1 VKQVLT
7 RWPALGLLILVVA
20 GFSSLSPRFLEL
32 PNLVNIVVQSA
43 SLGILATGMT
53 FVLLTA
59 GIDLSVGS
67 LMFVSAALAGKLVVA
82 GHPLPLALAV
92 VIVAGLAGGALN
104 GLAVTRLGIKPF
116 VVTLSTLYIGRGFAL
131 WLTETRALNL
141 PESLLAVGS
150 ARLVG
155 VPVPVLAL
163 GTVLVLAHLTLQR
176 TPFGRHLYAVG
187 ADPEAARRAG
197 LPVRRL
203 TLAAYGI
210 CGVLA
215 ALGGAVA
222 VAQLGAVSPTFGR
235 DREFAAISAAVLGGV
250 SLFGGRGSVLPGV
263 LLGALLMQTVEN
275 GLVIVNAD
283 PYLYPMVMATVIFVA
298 VLLDSLKASRLR
310 TKRAAPARVPPP

>member
-1 VKQVLT
+1 
-7 RWPALGLLILVVA
+7 
-20 GFSSLSPRFLEL
+20 
-32 PNLVNIVVQSA
+32 
-43 SLGILATGMT
+43 MT
-53 FVLLTA
+53 FVLVTA

-67 LMFVSAALAGKLVVA
+67 LMFVSAALAGKLVVV
-82 GHPLPLALAV
+82 GSSLPVAFGV
-92 VIVAGLAGGALN
+92 VVLAGLAGGALN

-141 PESLLAVGS
+141 PDTLLAVGS
-150 ARLVG
+150 ARPWG
-155 VPVPVLAL
+155 VPAPVLAL
-163 GTVLVLAHLTLQR
+163 AVVLLGGHLALRH

-203 TLAAYGI
+203 LLAAYAI
-210 CGVLA
+210 CGLLA

-235 DREFAAISAAVLGGV
+235 DREFAAIAAAVLGGV

-283 PYLYPMVMATVIFVA
+283 PYLYPMVMATVIFLA
-298 VLLDSLKASRLR
+298 VLLDSYVRGKS
-310 TKRAAPARVPPP
+310 P

>member
-1 VKQVLT
+1 MTRLLL
-7 RWPALGLLILVVA
+7 RWPALGLLALVA
-20 GFSSLSPRFLEL
+20 GAFSLLSPRFLEG

-67 LMFVSAALAGKLVVA
+67 LMFVSAALAGKLVVF
-82 GHPLPLALAV
+82 GHSLPLAFAV
-92 VIVAGLAGGALN
+92 VLAAGLVGGTLN

-141 PESLLAVGS
+141 PESLLVVGS
-150 ARLVG
+150 ARLYG
-155 VPVPVLAL
+155 VPVPVL
-163 GTVLVLAHLTLQR
+163 VLVVVLVVAHVTLQQ

-203 TLAAYGI
+203 TLAAYAI
-210 CGVLA
+210 CGMLA

-298 VLLDSLKASRLR
+298 VLLDSFKARAR
-310 TKRAAPARVPPP
+310 TPAKR

>member
-1 VKQVLT
+1 VRDVVR
-7 RWPALGLLILVVA
+7 RWPALGLLVLVMA
-20 GFSSLSPRFLEL
+20 GFTLLSPRFLEI

-67 LMFVSAALAGKLVVA
+67 LMFVSAALAGKLVLE
-82 GHPLPLALAV
+82 GSSLPAAFLV
-92 VIVAGLAGGALN
+92 VILAGVAGGAVN

-141 PESLLAVGS
+141 PETLLAVGS
-150 ARLVG
+150 ARLLG
-155 VPVPVLAL
+155 VPLPVVTLAL
-163 GTVLVLAHLTLQR
+163 VLGAAHLTLEQ

-187 ADPEAARRAG
+187 EDPEAARRAG
-197 LPVRRL
+197 LPVTR
-203 TLAAYGI
+203 TLMAAYVLCGI
-210 CGVLA
+210 LSAVA
-215 ALGGAVA
+215 GAVA

-283 PYLYPMVMATVIFVA
+283 PYLYPLVLAVVIFVA
-298 VLLDSLKASRLR
+298 VLLDSLRG
-310 TKRAAPARVPPP
+310 RARPGGGG

>member
-1 VKQVLT
+1 LT
-7 RWPALGLLILVVA
+7 RLLLRWPALWLLALVMA
-20 GFSSLSPRFLEL
+20 GFSLLSPRFLDV

-67 LMFVSAALAGKLVVA
+67 LMFVSAALAGKLVV
-82 GHPLPLALAV
+82 GGWSLPVALGV
-92 VIVAGLAGGALN
+92 VVLAGLVGGALN

-131 WLTETRALNL
+131 WLTGTRALNL
-141 PESLLAVGS
+141 PDALLAVGS
-150 ARLVG
+150 ARLLG
-155 VPVPVLAL
+155 VPAPVLAL
-163 GTVLVLAHLTLQR
+163 GGVLLAAHVTLR
-176 TPFGRHLYAVG
+176 HTPFGRHLYAVG

-203 TLAAYGI
+203 LLSAYAI
-210 CGVLA
+210 CGLLA

-250 SLFGGRGSVLPGV
+250 SLFGGRGGVLPGV

-283 PYLYPMVMATVIFVA
+283 PYLYPMVMATVIFAA
-298 VLLDSLKASRLR
+298 VLLDTLE
-310 TKRAAPARVPPP
+310 ARGSGQPS

>member
-1 VKQVLT
+1 VTRLLT
-7 RWPALGLLILVVA
+7 RWPALGLLLLVLA
-20 GFSSLSPRFLEL
+20 GFSLLSPRFLEL

-67 LMFVSAALAGKLVVA
+67 LMFVSAALAGKLVV
-82 GHPLPLALAV
+82 GGWSLPVALGV
-92 VIVAGLAGGALN
+92 VVVAGLAGGALN

-141 PESLLAVGS
+141 PDSLLAVGS
-150 ARLVG
+150 ARIAG

-163 GTVLVLAHLTLQR
+163 GAVLVGAHLTLQH

-187 ADPEAARRAG
+187 ADPEAARRAA
-197 LPVRRL
+197 LPVKRL
-203 TLAAYGI
+203 VLAAYAI
-210 CGVLA
+210 CGLLA

-283 PYLYPMVMATVIFVA
+283 PYLYPMVMATVIFAA
-298 VLLDSLKASRLR
+298 VLLDSLKARR
-310 TKRAAPARVPPP
+310 

>member
-1 VKQVLT
+1 VTRLLT
-7 RWPALGLLILVVA
+7 RWPALGLLVLVLA
-20 GFSSLSPRFLEL
+20 GFSLLSPRFLEL
-32 PNLVNIVVQSA
+32 PNLVNIVVQAA

-82 GHPLPLALAV
+82 GWSLPVAFGV
-92 VIVAGLAGGALN
+92 VVAAGLVGGALN
-104 GLAVTRLGIKPF
+104 GLAVARLGIKPF

-155 VPVPVLAL
+155 LPVPVLAL
-163 GTVLVLAHLTLQR
+163 GAVLIAAHLTLQR

-187 ADPEAARRAG
+187 AGPEVARRAG
-197 LPVRRL
+197 LPVKRL
-203 TLAAYGI
+203 TLAAYAI
-210 CGVLA
+210 CGLLA

-298 VLLDSLKASRLR
+298 VLLDSLKV
-310 TKRAAPARVPPP
+310 RARPAARR

>member
-1 VKQVLT
+1 MRRLLT
-7 RWPALGLLILVVA
+7 RWPALGLLILVMA
-20 GFSSLSPRFLEL
+20 AFSVLSPRFLEL
-32 PNLVNIVVQSA
+32 SNLVNIAVQSA

-67 LMFVSAALAGKLVVA
+67 LMFVSAALAGKLVIA
-82 GHPLPLALAV
+82 GWPLPAAFAV
-92 VIVAGLAGGALN
+92 VVVAGLVGGALN

-141 PESLLAVGS
+141 PDALLAVGS
-150 ARLVG
+150 ARIAG

-163 GTVLVLAHLTLQR
+163 GAVLIAAHLTLQR

-187 ADPEAARRAG
+187 ADPEAAHRAG
-197 LPVRRL
+197 LPVKRL
-203 TLAAYGI
+203 VLAAYAI
-210 CGVLA
+210 CGLLA

-283 PYLYPMVMATVIFVA
+283 PYLYPMAMATVIFVA
-298 VLLDSLKASRLR
+298 VLLDSLKA
-310 TKRAAPARVPPP
+310 RARGAAAD

>member
-1 VKQVLT
+1 VTRILT
-7 RWPALGLLILVVA
+7 RWPALGLLVLVLA
-20 GFSSLSPRFLEL
+20 GFSLLSPRFLEI

-82 GHPLPLALAV
+82 GWSLPVAFGV
-92 VIVAGLAGGALN
+92 VVVAGLAGGALN

-141 PESLLAVGS
+141 PESLLTVGS

-155 VPVPVLAL
+155 LPVPVLAL
-163 GTVLVLAHLTLQR
+163 AAVLIAAHLTLQR

-187 ADPEAARRAG
+187 ADPEVARRAG
-197 LPVRRL
+197 LPVKRL
-203 TLAAYGI
+203 TLAAYAI
-210 CGVLA
+210 CGLLA

-250 SLFGGRGSVLPGV
+250 SLFGGRGAVLPGV

-298 VLLDSLKASRLR
+298 VLLDSLKGRGRGAR
-310 TKRAAPARVPPP
+310 TA

>member
-1 VKQVLT
+1 VTRFLL
-7 RWPALGLLILVVA
+7 RWPALWLLALVMGA
-20 GFSSLSPRFLEL
+20 FSLLSPRFLET

-53 FVLLTA
+53 FVLVTA

-67 LMFVSAALAGKLVVA
+67 LMFVSAALAGKLVVV
-82 GHPLPLALAV
+82 GSSLPVAFGV
-92 VIVAGLAGGALN
+92 VVLAGLAGGALN

-141 PESLLAVGS
+141 PDTLLAVGS
-150 ARLVG
+150 ARPWG
-155 VPVPVLAL
+155 VPAPVLAL
-163 GTVLVLAHLTLQR
+163 AVVLLGGHLALRH

-203 TLAAYGI
+203 LLAAYAI
-210 CGVLA
+210 CGLLA

-235 DREFAAISAAVLGGV
+235 DREFAAIAAAVLGGV

-298 VLLDSLKASRLR
+298 VLLDTLR
-310 TKRAAPARVPPP
+310 K

>member
-1 VKQVLT
+1 MG
-7 RWPALGLLILVVA
+7 A
-20 GFSSLSPRFLEL
+20 FSLLSPRFLDGA
-32 PNLVNIVVQSA
+32 NLVNIAVQSA

-67 LMFVSAALAGKLVVA
+67 VMFVSAALAGKLVL
-82 GHPLPLALAV
+82 GGGSLFLSFAV
-92 VIVAGLAGGALN
+92 VSLAGLAGGALN

-116 VVTLSTLYIGRGFAL
+116 VVTLATLYIGRGFGL

-141 PESLLAVGS
+141 PESLLAVGA
-150 ARLVG
+150 ARLGG

-163 GTVLVLAHLTLQR
+163 GAVLVVSHLTLSA

-203 TLAAYGI
+203 VFSAYVI
-210 CGVLA
+210 CGLLA

-235 DREFAAISAAVLGGV
+235 EREFAAISAAVLGGV
-250 SLFGGRGSVLPGV
+250 SLFGGRGGVLPGV

-275 GLVIVNAD
+275 GLVIINAD
-283 PYLYPMVMATVIFVA
+283 PYLYPMVLATVIFVA
-298 VLLDSLKASRLR
+298 VLLDSLRKAGRG
-310 TKRAAPARVPPP
+310 